1 MTSPSD
7 YAVHGPDRPLEVPE
21 LAPVAHQDRRLPRR
35 SPNGGRRRKRRAEPD
50 ETDAAT
56 PPDEAPADQTPTA
69 STGDDGR
76 HVVDTL
82 A

>member
-7 YAVHGPDRPLEVPE
+7 YAVHGPERPHEVSE
-21 LAPVAHQDRRLPRR
+21 LTPVAQQDRRLPKR
-35 SPNGGRRRKRRAEPD
+35 SPNGGRRRKHPAEPD
-50 ETDAAT
+50 EKDAA
-56 PPDEAPADQTPTA
+56 PPTDEAPAEKTPPA